1 VDEAPLDLHVYRL
14 FDDEPDAHRSFLT
27 GLNLAGFSEFDTG
40 RRGREGPFTGAAS
53 EHLNRSEAFFHD
65 AVRAIRQNALS
76 ISDPFG
82 EGEIA
87 TRNVLVSPADPWK
100 SVPVFAYEFS
110 SVERFYFLKR
120 GNAWC
125 TDLGLFFPARR
136 LFVSFQREDR
146 RLEQDVAD
154 LRHAFRFFAAHQD
167 DSLPTVAGDPTA
179 LPCMIVNSEHFA
191 HHIWHELSAI
201 EDLITEGLHKDV
213 QFLVNRRPLGSLAD
227 FFPEIPKK
235 SIIDMAGEQDEPYLF
250 AMRKALF
257 VAPVGRRFIPE
268 RVVERILNRASAQ
281 FPEEHARA
289 TAFRSRH
296 DFVLWL
302 TVRIDARTATNLVS
316 ALAAVIGALLRHYPG
331 MGVVFDGFTL
341 PSPGTFDIA
350 ETLTDYE
357 QTAVVEIIALVGKRF
372 DYVVLSGKYTM
383 QAFLW
388 AEIADFY
395 VCPYGTAQHKI
406 GWINPVPGIVHV
418 GENKRPVANL
428 DGAYH
433 ALQGG
438 RPPSFF
444 FGAVSRSDAVARD
457 PRKDLFSYELDVPA
471 FAAAVERGVRDMETR
486 RHSGSSA
493 VSKERDR

>member
-65 AVRAIRQNALS
+65 AVQAIRQNEFS
-76 ISDPFG
+76 IPDPFG
-82 EGEIA
+82 EGEVT
-87 TRNVLVSPADPWK
+87 TRDVLVSPSDPWE

-110 SVERFYFLKR
+110 HVETFYFLKR
-120 GNAWC
+120 GHAWC

-136 LFVSFQREDR
+136 LFVSFQREAR
-146 RLEQDVAD
+146 RLDQDVAD
-154 LRHAFRFFAAHQD
+154 LRHAFRFFAAHKD
-167 DSLPTVAGDPTA
+167 DRLPTLAGEPTA
-179 LPCMIVNSEHFA
+179 PPCMIVNSEHFA
-191 HHIWHELSAI
+191 HHMWHELSAI
-201 EDLITEGLHKDV
+201 EALIAEGLHRDV
-213 QFLVNRRPLGSLAD
+213 LFLVNRQPLGSLAD
-227 FFPEIPKK
+227 LFPEIPKR
-235 SIIDMAGEQDEPYLF
+235 SFVDLAGEAEEPYLF
-250 AMRKALF
+250 AMRKSLF

-268 RVVERILNRASAQ
+268 RVVERILNRATAQ
-281 FPEEHARA
+281 FPEEHSRA

-341 PSPGTFDIA
+341 PSPGTFEVGEI
-350 ETLTDYE
+350 LTDHE
-357 QTAVVEIIALVGKRF
+357 HTAVVDIVSLVGKRF

-383 QAFLW
+383 QSFLW
-388 AEIADFY
+388 AKIADFY
-395 VCPYGTAQHKI
+395 VCPYGSAQHKI

-444 FGAVSRSDAVARD
+444 FGVVSRGDAVAKD
-457 PRKDLFSYELDVPA
+457 ARKDLFSYDLDVPA
-471 FAAAVERGVRDMETR
+471 FVAAVEREMREMEIR
-486 RHSGSSA
+486 RRSGSGM